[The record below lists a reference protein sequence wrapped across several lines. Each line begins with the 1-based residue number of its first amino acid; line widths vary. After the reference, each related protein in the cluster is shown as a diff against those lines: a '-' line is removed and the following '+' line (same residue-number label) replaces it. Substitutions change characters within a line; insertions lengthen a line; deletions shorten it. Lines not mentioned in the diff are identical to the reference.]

1 MKSGCRHR
9 DYIMLKS
16 DFILLISA
24 ILLIAVGF
32 LAVLPPF
39 EGFDET
45 AHYSSIQQIAD
56 TGTIPRYGQSFLSL
70 TVTDYGLHGPLP
82 YSSLKPPF
90 DRNNGMTYAVFFT
103 SPDHVAA
110 YKNLY
115 RNPFV
120 PRSFKPSKKANWQSQ
135 HPPLYYLLMAL
146 LMKATVSWSFVTQLF
161 ALRLVSFLFAFAGLM
176 IGLYASVT
184 HSSPTLRRSML
195 LGFLLYPLIVP
206 MFFAEFARLGNDS
219 LCLLL
224 FGMIWAVLLRW
235 LEDEYD
241 SKRSLL
247 LGILLGLGLL
257 TKAFFLP
264 ITFGIGL
271 FMLFRI
277 WRERSDHKMVAS
289 RLKHFVLMF
298 APPLLLGGSWYVHNL
313 LLYGSFVGGSDFI
326 TLTRRGGLLAN
337 LKGELTLFA
346 FVRGI
351 AATLV
356 TWSWGGTW
364 SLTRINEVFRIPLVV
379 LTGWLFFNYISQAR
393 RHILTHV
400 IWLPV
405 WLSATFFIGLIYH
418 VFVGIALTGSGNT
431 PGWYLH
437 VVAPLFAFVFAFGLA
452 EIENGRI
459 WKRRLFNSLLAY
471 TVFFLIIINW
481 MQMVMFAGLAIKG
494 DNKYYQFQD
503 HAAYLMRATDVLTRL
518 DILGWPLLAV
528 ICFGGGLLC
537 VVLSLAGIFRTQAR
551 VNISD

>member
-1 MKSGCRHR
+1 MRKAE
-9 DYIMLKS
+9 
-16 DFILLISA
+16 FILPALA

-56 TGTIPRYGQSFLSL
+56 TGEIPLYGQSFLSL
-70 TVTDYGLHGPLP
+70 TVVDYSLHGPLP
-82 YSSLKPPF
+82 YSSLNPPF
-90 DRNNGMTYAVFFT
+90 DKNGGMTYAAFFA
-103 SPDHVAA
+103 SPNHIAA

-115 RNPFV
+115 RKPSVTRF
-120 PRSFKPSKKANWQSQ
+120 FKPSNRENWQSQ
-135 HPPLYYLLMAL
+135 HPPLYYLLMAS
-146 LMKATVSWSFVTQLF
+146 LMRATASWSFVTQLF
-161 ALRLVSFLFAFAGLM
+161 TLRLVSFLFAFAGLM
-176 IGLYASVT
+176 IGLYASVV
-184 HSSPTLRRSML
+184 HSPPTLRRSMT

-224 FGMIWAVLLRW
+224 FGIIWAVLLRW

-241 SKRSLL
+241 SKRSVL

-277 WRERSDHKMVAS
+277 WHERSDRKLFVS
-289 RLKHFVLMF
+289 RLKQFALMF
-298 APPLLLGGSWYVHNL
+298 VIPLLLGGGWCFYNL
-313 LLYGSFVGGSDFI
+313 LMYGSFIGGDNFI
-326 TLTRRGGLLAN
+326 KLIHQGGLLVN
-337 LKGELTLFA
+337 LKGKLTPFN

-351 AATLV
+351 VATLV

-364 SLTRINEVFRIPLVV
+364 SLTRINEVFRLPLLI
-379 LTGWLFFNYISQAR
+379 LTAWLFFNYVRQAR
-393 RHILTHV
+393 YHVLTHV

-405 WLSATFFIGLIYH
+405 WLFTPFFIGLFYH

-437 VVAPLFAFVFAFGLA
+437 ILAPIFAFMFAFGLTK
-452 EIENGRI
+452 IKDDKI
-459 WKRRLFNSLLAY
+459 WQRRLFKGLLAY
-471 TVFFLIIINW
+471 TVFFLIIVNW

-503 HAAYLMRATDVLTRL
+503 NAACLIRAAEVLTRL
-518 DILGWPLLAV
+518 DVLGWPLLAV
-528 ICFGGGLLC
+528 VCFGGGLLC
-537 VVLSLAGIFRTQAR
+537 LVLSLARIFRAETKDYAS
-551 VNISD
+551 N

>member
-1 MKSGCRHR
+1 MR
-9 DYIMLKS
+9 KS
-16 DFILLISA
+16 DFVLLALA

-70 TVTDYGLHGPLP
+70 TVIDYRLHGPLP
-82 YSSLKPPF
+82 YSSLNPPF
-90 DRNNGMTYAVFFT
+90 DRNGGMTYAAFFAL
-103 SPDHVAA
+103 PDHVAA
-110 YKNLY
+110 YENLY
-115 RNPFV
+115 RKPL
-120 PRSFKPSKKANWQSQ
+120 PRFFQPSKQANWQSQ
-135 HPPLYYLLMAL
+135 HPPLYYLLMAS
-146 LMKATVSWSFVTQLF
+146 LMTATASWSLVTQLF

-176 IGLYASVT
+176 IGLYASVIY
-184 HSSPTLRRSML
+184 SPPTLRRSML
-195 LGFLLYPLIVP
+195 LGFLLYPLIAP

-271 FMLFRI
+271 FVLFRI
-277 WRERSDHKMVAS
+277 WCERSDQKLFRS
-289 RLKHFVLMF
+289 RFKQFTLMF
-298 APPLLLGGSWYVHNL
+298 TPLLLIGGSWYVHNL

-326 TLTRRGGLLAN
+326 NLTRRGGLLAN
-337 LKGELTLFA
+337 LKGELTSFT
-346 FVRGI
+346 FVRGVV
-351 AATLV
+351 ATFV

-364 SLTRINEVFRIPLVV
+364 SLTRINEIFRIPLLV
-379 LTGWLFFNYISQAR
+379 LTGWLFFNYAHQAWR
-393 RHILTHV
+393 RTLTNV

-405 WLSATFFIGLIYH
+405 WLFVPFFIGLVYH

-437 VVAPLFAFVFAFGLA
+437 ILAPAFAFTFAYGLA
-452 EIENGRI
+452 EIKNDRM
-459 WKRRLFNSLLAY
+459 WKRKLFNSLLAY
-471 TVFFLIIINW
+471 AVFFLIVVNW

-503 HAAYLMRATDVLTRL
+503 HFACLTRATDVLTNL
-518 DILGWPLLAV
+518 DVLGWSLLAV
-528 ICFGGGLLC
+528 VCFCGGLLC
-537 VVLSLAGIFRTQAR
+537 LVISLARIFCAETRQC
-551 VNISD
+551 VSD

>member
-1 MKSGCRHR
+1 MRKSE
-9 DYIMLKS
+9 
-16 DFILLISA
+16 FILLALA

-70 TVTDYGLHGPLP
+70 TVIDYSLHGPLP
-82 YSSLKPPF
+82 YSSLNPPF
-90 DRNNGMTYAVFFT
+90 DRNGGMTYAVFFA

-120 PRSFKPSKKANWQSQ
+120 PRFFQPSKKANWQSQ
-135 HPPLYYLLMAL
+135 HPPLYYLLMAS
-146 LMKATVSWSFVTQLF
+146 LMNATASWSFVTQLF

-176 IGLYASVT
+176 IGLYASVI
-184 HSSPTLRRSML
+184 HSPPTLRRSML

-271 FMLFRI
+271 FVLFRI
-277 WRERSDHKMVAS
+277 WCERSDQKMVAS
-289 RLKHFVLMF
+289 RLKQFLLMF
-298 APPLLLGGSWYVHNL
+298 APPLMLGGSWYVYNL
-313 LLYGSFVGGSDFI
+313 LLYGSFIGGSDFI

-337 LKGELTLFA
+337 LKGELTSFA

-351 AATLV
+351 VATLV

-364 SLTRINEVFRIPLVV
+364 SLTRINEMFRIPLLV
-379 LTGWLFFNYISQAR
+379 LTGWLFINYVRQAR
-393 RHILTHV
+393 YHILTNIV
-400 IWLPV
+400 WLPV
-405 WLSATFFIGLIYH
+405 WLFAPFFIGLVYH

-437 VVAPLFAFVFAFGLA
+437 ILAPIFAFVFAFGIA
-452 EIENGRI
+452 EIKRDRI
-459 WKRRLFNSLLAY
+459 WQRILFKGLLAY
-471 TVFFLIIINW
+471 TVFFLIIVNW

-494 DNKYYQFQD
+494 DNKYYQFPD
-503 HAAYLMRATDVLTRL
+503 HFACLTRANDVLNNL
-518 DILGWPLLAV
+518 SVLGWPFLAV
-528 ICFGGGLLC
+528 VCFCGGLLC
-537 VVLSLAGIFRTQAR
+537 LIISLVGIFRVETRQR
-551 VNISD
+551 VSD

>member
-1 MKSGCRHR
+1 
-9 DYIMLKS
+9 
-16 DFILLISA
+16 
-24 ILLIAVGF
+24 
-32 LAVLPPF
+32 
-39 EGFDET
+39 
-45 AHYSSIQQIAD
+45 
-56 TGTIPRYGQSFLSL
+56 
-70 TVTDYGLHGPLP
+70 
-82 YSSLKPPF
+82 
-90 DRNNGMTYAVFFT
+90 MTYAVFFV
-103 SPDHVAA
+103 SPDHIAA

-120 PRSFKPSKKANWQSQ
+120 HRSFKPSKKANWQSQ
-135 HPPLYYLLMAL
+135 HPPLYYLLMAP
-146 LMKATVSWSFVTQLF
+146 LMKATASWSFVTQLF

-176 IGLYASVT
+176 IGLYASVI

-224 FGMIWAVLLRW
+224 FGMTWAVLLRW

-241 SKRSLL
+241 SKRSMLI
-247 LGILLGLGLL
+247 GVLLGLGLL

-277 WRERSDHKMVAS
+277 WRERSDQKLVVS
-289 RLKHFVLMF
+289 RLKQFVLIF
-298 APPLLLGGSWYVHNL
+298 TLPLLLGGSLCVYNF
-313 LLYGSFVGGSDFI
+313 LLYGSFVGGDNFI
-326 TLTRRGGLLAN
+326 KLIHQGGLLAN
-337 LKGELTLFA
+337 LREKLTSFI

-351 AATLV
+351 VATMV

-364 SLTRINEVFRIPLVV
+364 SLTRINEVFRIPLLV
-379 LTGWLFFNYISQAR
+379 LTGWLFFNYVRQAR

-437 VVAPLFAFVFAFGLA
+437 ILAPLFAFVFAFGLA
-452 EIENGRI
+452 EIENDGI

-503 HAAYLMRATDVLTRL
+503 HAAYLMRAADVLTRL
-518 DILGWPLLAV
+518 DVLGWLLLAV

-551 VNISD
+551 ADISG